1 MSKVL
6 NMGGETMAYECDS
19 SDDESL
25 LLPVKRP
32 LMTTAVP
39 DSGDETE
46 GEGNDKPA
54 VLDWL
59 VCVSFLVLKNR
70 RKLIYS
76 LLFW

>member
-1 MSKVL
+1 
-6 NMGGETMAYECDS
+6 MGGETMAYECDS

-46 GEGNDKPA
+46 GEGNDNS
-54 VLDWL
+54 L
-59 VCVSFLVLKNR
+59 FLIGSYVFYFR
-70 RKLIYS
+70 
-76 LLFW
+76 F